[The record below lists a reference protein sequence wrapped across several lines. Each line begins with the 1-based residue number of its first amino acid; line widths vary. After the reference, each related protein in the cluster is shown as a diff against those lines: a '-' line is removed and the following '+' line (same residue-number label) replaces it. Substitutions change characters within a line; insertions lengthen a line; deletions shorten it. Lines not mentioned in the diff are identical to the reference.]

1 MICITNMLHTL
12 FAFNFGVAVVTN
24 GAETLSFVDNG
35 AALRVDSA
43 GPGFQAGQETFV
55 VDATLV
61 HVAIIV
67 RFAFVPDALLG
78 RFTTE
83 TARAEA
89 DGAVIRNAA
98 LRIQS
103 ARSQR
108 ARILTLA
115 VDTGLFHGAVTVGS
129 TSGHTGAAAA
139 NLTLR
144 ALIVRRANHATTALD
159 AGFATAATGITGT
172 RSGTVSGVT
181 IGSDRAVGF
190 AGASDRSFGASALWI
205 ADGSGRTGA
214 LSRVVDHFA
223 LSAST
228 ASVRDFARIC
238 R

>member
-1 MICITNMLHTL
+1 MLRTL
-12 FAFNFGVAVVTN
+12 FALNFSIAVVAN
-24 GAETLSFVDNG
+24 GTETLSLVDNS

-43 GPGFQAGQETFV
+43 GPGFQTGQQTLV

-67 RFAFVPDALLG
+67 RFAFVPHALLR

-83 TARAEA
+83 SARAEA
-89 DGAVIRNAA
+89 DSAVIGNAA

-108 ARILTLA
+108 ARIFALA
-115 VDTGLFHGAVTVGS
+115 VDTGLFHGTVAVGT
-129 TSGHTGAAAA
+129 TSGDTGSAAA

-144 ALIVRRANHATTALD
+144 ALIIRRANHATTALD
-159 AGFATAATGITGT
+159 AGFAAAATGVTGT

-190 AGASDRSFGASALWI
+190 AGASDRSFGTSALRI

-223 LSAST
+223 LSASA
-228 ASVRDFARIC
+228 ASVGHFARIC